1 MALVLTL
8 SLRFKSIYILLIFIT
23 FIMTKILIEM
33 EGPLHKA
40 LKIRAIEKGISMAE
54 AVIEGI
60 EWYVDSER
68 EEAIKVEGEEGEEN

>member
-1 MALVLTL
+1 
-8 SLRFKSIYILLIFIT
+8 
-23 FIMTKILIEM
+23 M